1 MLNLS
6 VQIEFTL
13 HYGTHYFNQ
22 FQDTRG
28 QVLDRWSMPTREE
41 EPLILQQFLRFGE
54 TKPIAQQ
61 LLLQDSTERIEQA
74 IQGSREY
81 SDSDIKRFIQRTN
94 RLMPMMPPSGSLAA
108 SQASPTPLASQ
119 SSCPSRSNKPASSVR
134 YVKHK
139 SYYFSS

>member
-1 MLNLS
+1 M
-6 VQIEFTL
+6 TL
-13 HYGTHYFNQ
+13 FFYS

-28 QVLDRWSMPTREE
+28 HVLERWSMPTREE

-74 IQGSREY
+74 IQGSRDY

-94 RLMPMMPPSGSLAA
+94 RLMPMMPPSGSLAT
-108 SQASPTPLASQ
+108 SQASPTPLTSQ
-119 SSCPSRSNKPASSVR
+119 PSCPTRPSKPASSVR
-134 YVKHK
+134 
-139 SYYFSS
+139 